1 MSQFKPSEPH
11 RTLNIC
17 INFRAG
23 NRLPSCGA
31 VGSRELADALEV
43 GIKERGMPLT
53 LRRLHCRGKCHIGP
67 TVKLSH
73 GGPFVMGAKAN
84 GVPQILDW
92 IEVEDWKAL
101 QEAFPLSKVNINL
114 EE

>member
-1 MSQFKPSEPH
+1 
-11 RTLNIC
+11 
-17 INFRAG
+17 
-23 NRLPSCGA
+23 
-31 VGSRELADALEV
+31 
-43 GIKERGMPLT
+43 MPLK
-53 LRRLHCRGKCHIGP
+53 LRRLHCMGKCHIGP

-84 GVPQILDW
+84 AVPQILDW